1 MKAVHDELRE
11 KVASD
16 ACSPEEAWQ
25 VQGELSEIAT
35 VIEQSIAGLT
45 RNGLARE
52 P

>member
-25 VQGELSEIAT
+25 VHEELSGIAT